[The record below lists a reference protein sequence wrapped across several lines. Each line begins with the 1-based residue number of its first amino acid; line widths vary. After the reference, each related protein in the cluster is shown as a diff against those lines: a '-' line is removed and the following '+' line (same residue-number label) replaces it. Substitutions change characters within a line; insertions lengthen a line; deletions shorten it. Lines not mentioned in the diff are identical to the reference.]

1 MGVRDASAFLN
12 FTQSETDKYK
22 DCADG
27 ANDPEFHLSLRF
39 QKNITTDRHPYGD
52 GHAEQTTWEPD
63 RGSMEFELD
72 GVPIS
77 EEDLI
82 VCFGQEWFDRTVE
95 TLLDRA
101 TED

>member
-1 MGVRDASAFLN
+1 MSVRDASAFIN

-22 DCADG
+22 DGAD
-27 ANDPEFHLSLRF
+27 DPEFHLSSRF
-39 QKNITTDRHPYGD
+39 QKNITTERHPYGD
-52 GHAEQTTWEPD
+52 GHAEETTWEPVD
-63 RGSMEFELD
+63 GSMEFELD